1 MAKKDSMSLGHF
13 LQKCLRRAKQK
24 SLPHEDVYTRIQ
36 RSEIHGVG
44 VFAIRRI
51 PKGTNIFQHDNSE
64 MVDININE
72 ISDIDAGLK
81 KLYDDFSIISKDGR
95 NYKCPKNFNN
105 LTVAWYLNDS
115 DESRPA
121 NVRCDK
127 QYNFWAIRDIEK
139 GEELLVNSSTYS
151 EQPYRNK
158 LR

>member
-1 MAKKDSMSLGHF
+1 MSLGHF
-13 LQKCLRRAKQK
+13 LQKYLRRSKKK

-51 PKGTNIFQHDNSE
+51 PNGTNIFQYDNSE
-64 MVDININE
+64 TVDINKNE
-72 ISDIDAGLK
+72 IANVDGDVK
-81 KLYDDFSIISKDGR
+81 KLYDDFAIISNE

-105 LTVAWYLNDS
+105 LTVSWYLNDS
-115 DESRPA
+115 DKSHPA

-139 GEELLVNSSTYS
+139 GRELLVDSSTYS
-151 EQPYRNK
+151 EQPYRT
-158 LR
+158 